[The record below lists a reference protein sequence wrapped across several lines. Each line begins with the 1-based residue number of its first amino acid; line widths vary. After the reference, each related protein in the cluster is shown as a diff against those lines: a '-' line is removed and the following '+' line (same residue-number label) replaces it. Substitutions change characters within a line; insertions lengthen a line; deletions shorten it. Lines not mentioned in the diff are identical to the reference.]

1 MPDMKTNQAFIV
13 YNEAEGLAPIEVIVS
28 DETIWATQKTIS
40 RLFDVGV
47 PAISKHLNNIFEIGE
62 LEEDRVVSILETTA
76 SDGKIYRTQHYNLDA
91 IISIGYRVNSKKAT
105 QFRRWA
111 TDVLSQY
118 IKDGFVID
126 EIRLKEDPEK
136 LNKLASKIREL
147 RASEK
152 NVYASVREC
161 FKLAA
166 SDYEPSSDEVR
177 SFYALLQDKFH
188 HAVTRMTSSKLILD
202 RADHADKNMG
212 IQSLKQHYPT
222 LQEAK
227 VGKNYLSEIELY
239 RLHLLS
245 EQFLLYAESTALR
258 GEIMTMKQ
266 LHQQLD
272 NLLLLNGYPVFD
284 GYQDYLKDKAM
295 AHAEREY
302 KLFIQVEKLKMLGVD
317 VDLESF
323 YDGEYNEYIEQA
335 DSIILCDL
343 NKHARQKKTAMET
356 TTTSGPEPDRVRIDV
371 DWENALGK
379 ALAKKRPSNGWPEP
393 EKLGR

>member
-136 LNKLASKIREL
+136 LNKLASKI
-147 RASEK
+147 
-152 NVYASVREC
+152 
-161 FKLAA
+161 
-166 SDYEPSSDEVR
+166 
-177 SFYALLQDKFH
+177 
-188 HAVTRMTSSKLILD
+188 
-202 RADHADKNMG
+202 
-212 IQSLKQHYPT
+212 
-222 LQEAK
+222 
-227 VGKNYLSEIELY
+227 
-239 RLHLLS
+239 
-245 EQFLLYAESTALR
+245 
-258 GEIMTMKQ
+258 
-266 LHQQLD
+266 
-272 NLLLLNGYPVFD
+272 
-284 GYQDYLKDKAM
+284 
-295 AHAEREY
+295 
-302 KLFIQVEKLKMLGVD
+302 
-317 VDLESF
+317 
-323 YDGEYNEYIEQA
+323 
-335 DSIILCDL
+335 
-343 NKHARQKKTAMET
+343 
-356 TTTSGPEPDRVRIDV
+356 
-371 DWENALGK
+371 
-379 ALAKKRPSNGWPEP
+379 
-393 EKLGR
+393 

>member
-1 MPDMKTNQAFIV
+1 MSKQKQRNQTLISYAESDIGSPVELIV
-13 YNEAEGLAPIEVIVS
+13 VK
-28 DETIWATQKTIS
+28 ETIWGTQK
-40 RLFDVGV
+40 
-47 PAISKHLNNIFEIGE
+47 AISEIFSTNQSGIARHLKSIYDSDE
-62 LEEDRVVSILETTA
+62 LDIDSTMQKMHSAKSSKPVQYY
-76 SDGKIYRTQHYNLDA
+76 DLDA
-91 IISIGYRVNSKKAT
+91 IISIGYRVNSKRAT

-111 TDVLSQY
+111 TGVLSQY

-166 SDYEPSSDEVR
+166 SDYEPSSEEVR
-177 SFYALLQDKFH
+177 GFYALLQDKFH

-202 RADHADKNMG
+202 RAYHAYKNMG
-212 IQSLKQHYPT
+212 LQSLKQHYPT

-258 GEIMTMKQ
+258 GEIMTMQQ

-272 NLLLLNGYPVFD
+272 NLLLLNGYPVFE
-284 GYQDYLKDKAM
+284 GYQDYLKDKAI
-295 AHAEREY
+295 AHAEQEY

-323 YDGEYNEYIEQA
+323 YDGEYDEYIKQA
-335 DSIILCDL
+335 DSIKLCDL
-343 NKHARQKKTAMET
+343 NKHAKQKKTALEKT
-356 TTTSGPEPDRVRIDV
+356 TTAGPGPDRVRIDM
-371 DWENALGK
+371 DWENAIGK
-379 ALAKKRPSNGWPEP
+379 ALEKKRPYNGWPEP